1 MHART
6 KRAVSGYVTAPITI
20 SRNLLVRSA
29 PRRIDLLQLA
39 LIGVVLAY
47 VWRIQDL
54 VPGLAALKVPT
65 LMTVFAV
72 ALALVDPRISRR
84 MATLRH
90 HRVWRLIPWFALCA
104 VASVMFSIDLRGS
117 IDFLMRNFLPS
128 LALALIVPACAFV
141 MRDGERFAAVQVGG
155 AALYCAVI
163 LALFH
168 EDATGRL
175 GSLIFY
181 DANDLGMLLV
191 CTLPLCIYF
200 VRHGRHVAWR
210 ILALAVT
217 VLIGV
222 AIARSGSRGAFLG
235 FVSVVA
241 YIMLFSKGAPSR
253 VRLAIVAAA
262 AALLLFGSGT
272 RYATMMSSIFH
283 LENDYNWTG
292 DEGRLAIW
300 ERGVGYVSER
310 PLTGVGL
317 NAFPKAEGTMS
328 PIARRHEFGSGIKWS
343 APHNSFVQVGV
354 ELGIPALLLFVAIL
368 FRSFM
373 TARRLARDARR
384 TGDPRYRCPADM
396 AEAHA
401 ATIVG
406 YVVSGSFLS
415 QGYGP
420 YLYFV
425 IGMIIALDATVRAEW
440 ASEIVSSAP
449 NSVAARARRP
459 RYAWAARG
467 AA

>member
-1 MHART
+1 M
-6 KRAVSGYVTAPITI
+6 TAPRSI
-20 SRNLLVRSA
+20 SLNLLVRAA
-29 PRRIDLLQLA
+29 PRRINVLRPV

-47 VWRIQDL
+47 VWRVQDL
-54 VPGLAALKVPT
+54 VPGLAALKIPT
-65 LMTVFAV
+65 LITVLAV
-72 ALALVDPRISRR
+72 ALALVDPRVSRR
-84 MATLRH
+84 LATLRH

-104 VASVMFSIDLRGS
+104 VASVAFSIDLRGS
-117 IDFLMRNFLPS
+117 VDFLARNFLPS

-141 MRDGERFAAVQVGG
+141 MRDGERFAAVQVAG
-155 AALYCAVI
+155 AAVYCAVI
-163 LALFH
+163 LSLFH

-191 CTLPLCIYF
+191 CTLPLCMYF

-217 VLIGV
+217 VLIGI
-222 AIARSGSRGAFLG
+222 AIARTGSRGAFVG

-241 YIMLFSKGAPSR
+241 YLMLFSKDTPSR
-253 VRLAIVAAA
+253 VRLAIVGIAT
-262 AALLLFGSGT
+262 ALLLFGSGT
-272 RYATMMSSIFH
+272 KYGEMMSTIFH

-300 ERGVGYVSER
+300 DRGLGYVSER

-328 PIARRHEFGSGIKWS
+328 PMARRHEFGSGIKWS

-354 ELGIPALLLFVAIL
+354 ELGIPALLLFVAVL

-384 TGDPRYRCPADM
+384 TGDARYRCASDL

-401 ATIVG
+401 ATLVG

-415 QGYGP
+415 QGYAP

-425 IGMIIALDATVRAEW
+425 IGMIIALDATVREEW
-440 ASEIVSSAP
+440 ASEIASSAP
-449 NSVAARARRP
+449 NSSAARARRP

-467 AA
+467 VA

>member
-1 MHART
+1 
-6 KRAVSGYVTAPITI
+6 VTAPERI
-20 SRNLLVRSA
+20 SPNLLVRTA
-29 PRRIDLLQLA
+29 PRRINVLRPV

-47 VWRIQDL
+47 VWRVQDL
-54 VPGLAALKVPT
+54 VPGLAALKIPT
-65 LMTVFAV
+65 LITVLAV
-72 ALALVDPRISRR
+72 ALALVDPRVSRR
-84 MATLRH
+84 LATLRH
-90 HRVWRLIPWFALCA
+90 HRVWRLVPWFAACA
-104 VASVMFSIDLRGS
+104 VASVAFSIDLRGS
-117 IDFLMRNFLPS
+117 VDFLARNFLPS

-141 MRDGERFAAVQVGG
+141 MRDGERFAAVQVAG
-155 AALYCAVI
+155 AAVYCAVI

-168 EDATGRL
+168 EDSTGRL

-191 CTLPLCIYF
+191 CTLPLCMYF

-217 VLIGV
+217 VLIGI
-222 AIARSGSRGAFLG
+222 AIARTGSRGAFVG

-241 YIMLFSKGAPSR
+241 YLMLFSKGTPSR
-253 VRLAIVAAA
+253 VRLAIVGVST
-262 AALLLFGSGT
+262 ALLLFGSGT
-272 RYATMMSSIFH
+272 KYGAMMSTIFH

-300 ERGVGYVSER
+300 DRGMGYISER

-317 NAFPKAEGTMS
+317 NAFPVAEGTMS
-328 PIARRHEFGSGIKWS
+328 PMARRHEFGSGIKWS

-354 ELGIPALLLFVAIL
+354 ELGIPALLLFVAVL

-384 TGDPRYRCPADM
+384 TGDARYRCPADL

-415 QGYGP
+415 QGYAP

-440 ASEIVSSAP
+440 AAETASSAP
-449 NSVAARARRP
+449 NSSAARARRP
-459 RYAWAARG
+459 RFAWAARG
-467 AA
+467 VA